1 MAMQALLRQRSGPD
15 GARFESPRSALGTSW
30 SFGVDRALSVGAASL
45 TRAWLVAMAAQAA
58 LLWSV
63 LILPG
68 AYAAGVTAPQAH
80 GYDAPTAYDGAA
92 HSVHVQSNEAAPGA
106 PHSVPESTTG
116 TLTNVLGPLP
126 VVLRKSVAADSAAA
140 AKPWE
145 FTPTETLSGSADT
158 RLVNQLAESMRGNGW
173 RGDPIKVVEVNGERI
188 VVDGH
193 HRIAAAQI
201 AGIDVPYEVVDPA
214 SVIGPGQWS
223 SLDDLLND
231 AATAGGGR

>member
-1 MAMQALLRQRSGPD
+1 MGGILWNSWGDLMASRLSLRLSTWIVGFLL
-15 GARFESPRSALGTSW
+15 ATA
-30 SFGVDRALSVGAASL
+30 
-45 TRAWLVAMAAQAA
+45 
-58 LLWSV
+58 SV
-63 LILPG
+63 LFASGI
-68 AYAAGVTAPQAH
+68 AAAATQGHSAPVTH
-80 GYDAPTAYDGAA
+80 GYGTPVHVYDAAA
-92 HSVHVQSNEAAPGA
+92 HSAQAHTSDDQPLKAGGVLDGVE
-106 PHSVPESTTG
+106 VTG
-116 TLTNVLGPLP
+116 LGVSGPLS
-126 VVLRKSVAADSAAA
+126 VALLKSVAANTAAV

-158 RLVNQLAESMRGNGW
+158 RIVNQLADSMRANGW
-173 RGDPIKVVEVNGERI
+173 QGDPIRVVEINGERI

-193 HRIAAAQI
+193 HRIAAARV